1 MHSIVIPDTIAPPA
15 ANYAHAVRSVDAQV
29 LLHTAG
35 VVPVRPDGT
44 VPETVAEQA
53 QVLWT
58 NLLAILAEAGM
69 MASDVVAV
77 TTYVVVGEQLPPIMA
92 ERDRALDGHLAASTL
107 ITVPALA
114 RPEWLVEISL
124 VAAR

>member
-1 MHSIVIPDTIAPPA
+1 MV
-15 ANYAHAVRSVDAQV
+15 
-29 LLHTAG
+29 
-35 VVPVRPDGT
+35 
-44 VPETVAEQA
+44 
-53 QVLWT
+53 WT

-69 MASDVVAV
+69 VPSDVVAV
-77 TTYVVVGEQLPPIMA
+77 TTYVVVGEQLLPIMA

-124 VAAR
+124 IAAR

>member
-1 MHSIVIPDTIAPPA
+1 MHSIVSPDSIAPPV
-15 ANYAHAVRSVDAQV
+15 ANYALAVRTVAAEV

-35 VVPVRPDGT
+35 IVGVRPDGT
-44 VPETVAEQA
+44 VPETLAKQAE
-53 QVLWT
+53 VVWT

-69 MASDVVAV
+69 VPADVMAV
-77 TTYVVVGEQLPPIMA
+77 TTYVVVGEQLPVIMA
-92 ERDRALDGHLAASTL
+92 ARDRALDGHLAASTL

>member
-1 MHSIVIPDTIAPPA
+1 MHSIVSPDSIAPPV
-15 ANYAHAVRSVDAQV
+15 ANYALAVRTVAAEV

-35 VVPVRPDGT
+35 IVGVRPDGT
-44 VPETVAEQA
+44 VPETLAEQA
-53 QVLWT
+53 EVVWT

-69 MASDVVAV
+69 VPADVMAV
-77 TTYVVVGEQLPPIMA
+77 TTYVVVGEQLPVIMA
-92 ERDRALDGHLAASTL
+92 ARDRALDGHLAASTL

>member
-1 MHSIVIPDTIAPPA
+1 MHSIVSPDSIAPPV
-15 ANYAHAVRSVDAQV
+15 ANYALAVRTVAAEV

-35 VVPVRPDGT
+35 IVGVRPDGT
-44 VPETVAEQA
+44 VPETLAKQAE
-53 QVLWT
+53 VVWT

-69 MASDVVAV
+69 VPADVVAV
-77 TTYVVVGEQLPPIMA
+77 TTYVVVGEQLPVIMA
-92 ERDRALDGHLAASTL
+92 ARDRALDGHLAASTL

>member
-1 MHSIVIPDTIAPPA
+1 MHSIVSPDSIAPPV
-15 ANYAHAVRSVDAQV
+15 ANYALAVRTVAAEV

-35 VVPVRPDGT
+35 IVGMRPDRT
-44 VPETVAEQA
+44 VPETLAEQA
-53 QVLWT
+53 EVVWT
-58 NLLAILAEAGM
+58 NLLAILGEAGM
-69 MASDVVAV
+69 VPSDVVSV
-77 TTYVVVGEQLPPIMA
+77 TTYVVVGEQLPVIMA
-92 ERDRALDGHLAASTL
+92 ARDRALDGHLAASTL